1 MATKKS
7 RAHKRWCHLR
17 IVLSRADIGA
27 EWCAEVQNDGQ
38 PIPELNRRG
47 ATAGKATASAQV
59 AALLWIARCIESGQ
73 LEPLE
78 FSISIGVPNRTPEQS
93 YQEAV
98 ARLGIASGWYL
109 EPDHQQKAVQAS
121 LATTSRFLHDM
132 GFDGWLLSP
141 LDRLSTALEGLASG
155 TVDPILKP
163 GARSGKP
170 SDPISAWTA
179 RAALAAAVEVRKLYM
194 REPLRKAAA
203 RVVADAAK
211 LNIRIEGAKRES
223 LPDAKRL
230 IQLRKDFRSSK
241 SSAPKEGLPRHVWD
255 TTIRRAAEAAHD
267 LEPRR
272 TAVLNAV
279 YQATML
285 EAVQHRKQT

>member
-1 MATKKS
+1 MAARKS

-38 PIPELNRRG
+38 PIPELSRHG
-47 ATAGKATASAQV
+47 ATVGKATASAQV
-59 AALLWIARCIESGQ
+59 AALQWIARCIEAGQ
-73 LEPLE
+73 LDPLE
-78 FSISIGVPNRTPEQS
+78 FSVSIGVPTQTPERA
-93 YQEAV
+93 YQQAV
-98 ARLGIASGWYL
+98 ARLGIASGWFL
-109 EPDHQQKAVQAS
+109 EPDHQQKAVRVS
-121 LATTSRFLHDM
+121 LVATWRFLLEM
-132 GFDGWLLSP
+132 GFDRLLLSP
-141 LDRLSTALEGLASG
+141 IERLSMALEGLESG
-155 TVDPILKP
+155 TVDPILKS

-179 RAALAAAVEVRKLYM
+179 RAVLAAAVEVRKLYL
-194 REPLRKAAA
+194 REPLNKAVA

-223 LPDAKRL
+223 LPDAERL

-255 TTIRRAAEAAHD
+255 TTIKRAAEAARD

-272 TAVLNAV
+272 TAVLEAV
-279 YQATML
+279 YQATLL
-285 EAVQHRKQT
+285 EAVQHRK